1 MAQKASHLQ
10 DMVAYQVIKVI
21 DDGQAGYEH
30 HGITGVVSNRSTLIK
45 IRERRCCNDV
55 EQP

>member
-21 DDGQAGYEH
+21 DDGQGRLVMSIME
-30 HGITGVVSNRSTLIK
+30 SPES
-45 IRERRCCNDV
+45 
-55 EQP
+55 